1 MEQRTDHNVA
11 TPSSRSTPVRRVS
24 ILLGVGAALGAVSL
38 GLYAADGYSRPM
50 LLLWLGALASLIL
63 AFELVTPRLARLR
76 AIDIAIPI
84 GLVIV
89 FAPLYLVGSY
99 SWPVQVNS
107 DEIVYM
113 SVSERWATTHDV
125 DPFGLSGYFTLP
137 LLPFWLLGN
146 LGAWLGGVD
155 LEHMR
160 QLHGLIGLA
169 AVAASYG
176 FFRQLLPA
184 SWAGFAACVLGV
196 NHALFMI
203 SRMALY
209 QASALLI
216 EVVALA
222 LLVQGLRRDAAAPTF
237 LGGVVAGAGFYLY
250 YPARMAIV
258 IWVLFLIALLLR
270 FSVPRGKL
278 LRLGA
283 VAAAGLTLLIGPVLI
298 AEAHAPE
305 GSVDYQPTSWLL
317 FPEGRE
323 LAKEWA
329 GGSSVWDGVAQNV
342 RYGLSAFNNTV
353 QDHSWLYPNEGH
365 GFLDPLSGVL
375 LWVGVGALIWRLVRG
390 RSGTRAILP
399 LIGFVAV
406 WLALSFV
413 VNKAPS
419 YTRLLIALPFVAYFV
434 TSAVRFFAVLV
445 ERRLRTRNVRWA
457 KGGAAALAVT
467 TLAAIAL
474 WNLTIA
480 NDFVEQGRSQG
491 HDIGSTGRY
500 VQSRRDEAG
509 LRVYVA
515 TGERYPF
522 YIWAPHWMIKDRLR
536 LFAGQ
541 DQVVDV
547 VDPTKLS
554 RFAARPPFVIMM
566 SRSLWE
572 HAEGEL
578 ATRFPTGS
586 IRDLQP
592 DGSRVVLE
600 VPRARA

>member
-1 MEQRTDHNVA
+1 MRL
-11 TPSSRSTPVRRVS
+11 S
-24 ILLGVGAALGAVSL
+24 LLLAAGLALGAASL
-38 GLYAADGYSRPM
+38 GLYAADGYGRPM
-50 LLLWLGALASLIL
+50 LLLWLGALGLLIV
-63 AFELVTPRLARLR
+63 AFEVATPRMPRLR
-76 AIDIAIPI
+76 AIDVLVPI

-113 SVSERWATTHDV
+113 SVSERWAAAENV
-125 DPFGLSGYFTLP
+125 DPFGLSGYYTLP
-137 LLPFWLLGN
+137 LLPFWLLGD
-146 LGAWLGGVD
+146 LGSWLGGVD
-155 LEHMR
+155 LENMR
-160 QLHGLIGLA
+160 LLHGVIGLA

-184 SWAGFAACVLGV
+184 SWAAFAACVLGV
-196 NHALFMI
+196 NHSLFMI

-209 QASALLI
+209 QATALLV

-222 LLVQGLRRDAAAPTF
+222 LLVQGLRRDAAAPTL
-237 LGGVVAGAGFYLY
+237 LGGVVAGVGFYVY
-250 YPARMAIV
+250 YPARMVIV
-258 IWVLFLIALLLR
+258 IWVAFLIALFVR
-270 FSVPRGKL
+270 MSVRRGKL
-278 LRLGA
+278 LRLAG
-283 VAAAGLTLLIGPVLI
+283 VAAAGFALLLGPVLI
-298 AEAHAPE
+298 AEADAPA
-305 GSVDYQPTSWLL
+305 GSVDYQRTSWLL

-329 GGSSVWDGVAQNV
+329 GGSSVWDGATQNV
-342 RYGLSAFNNTV
+342 LYGLSAFNNTI

-375 LWVGVGALIWRLVRG
+375 LWVGVAALIWRLARG
-390 RSGTRAILP
+390 RSGTRAMLP
-399 LIGFVAV
+399 LVGFVAV
-406 WLALSFV
+406 WLALSFI

-434 TSAVRFFAVLV
+434 ASAVRFLSVLV
-445 ERRLRTRNVRWA
+445 ERRLRAWSPILA
-457 KGGAAALAVT
+457 KRCAAAVAVT
-467 TLAAIAL
+467 TLAGIAV

-480 NDFVEQGRSQG
+480 YDFVEQGRSQG
-491 HDIGSTGRY
+491 HDIGSAGRY
-500 VQSRRDEAG
+500 VQSRRDEAR

-515 TGERYPF
+515 TGERWPF
-522 YIWAPHWMIKDRLR
+522 YVWAHPWMINDRLR

-547 VDPTKLS
+547 VNPAKLS
-554 RFAARPPFVIMM
+554 RFAARPPFVILM

-572 HAEGEL
+572 RAKGDL
-578 ATRFPTGS
+578 ATRFPSGH

-600 VPRARA
+600 VPPATA